1 MAIVGNRICR
11 RNRAAG
17 RVQPSVCDRRGH
29 PHCTHSLDRVFHH
42 ALLVRIYAISRMG
55 EFILARLRP
64 ASSRASTFVLGLFV
78 YYLLAIIP
86 FIGWLVV
93 PLVMLFGF
101 GAELIARKQLYTTAR
116 TQGLI

>member
-1 MAIVGNRICR
+1 VLGVLA
-11 RNRAAG
+11 RANPRFDSHARKFAQAAKTLNYSSTEFVEFLG
-17 RVQPSVCDRRGH
+17 FSNQELVYSATFVPPRCNLR
-29 PHCTHSLDRVFHH
+29 
-42 ALLVRIYAISRMG
+42 ALL
-55 EFILARLRP
+55 LL
-64 ASSRASTFVLGLFV
+64 LGLFV